1 MPTSNQFTSGWRSP
15 AILIYVLTVAMAVAT
30 GTGQALMNNFAVER
44 ISFTGAEIG
53 LLHTFREIPG
63 LLAFTVV
70 FVLLFIREQRLAFA
84 SLVLLGFA
92 TAVIGFFPT
101 TIAFFA
107 TTLLA
112 SIGFHYFEAVRQSVV
127 FQWIDRRRAPEVM
140 GRILAVASF
149 ASLATFGAIYLLLR
163 VAGLD
168 MTGVYLVGGLAA
180 AAIAAAAWALY
191 PRYEGAVRQS
201 KSLVL
206 RQRYALFYTLVFL
219 SGARRLIITVF
230 AAFLMVEKFGYSA
243 ADMTLMLLVNYAI
256 NVFLGANV
264 GRLIIHWGERRALLC
279 EYSGVVFIFIAYA
292 FVESAWLAVGL
303 FVLDN
308 VLFAM
313 SIATRTYFQKIADPA
328 DMANTAGVSSTINHI
343 AAVFLPAALGIVWL
357 TSPQAVFLIGA
368 GFAVVSLACGFLVP
382 RHPAPGNEWNLFPR
396 RPVATP
402 AE

>member
-1 MPTSNQFTSGWRSP
+1 
-15 AILIYVLTVAMAVAT
+15 
-30 GTGQALMNNFAVER
+30 
-44 ISFTGAEIG
+44 
-53 LLHTFREIPG
+53 
-63 LLAFTVV
+63 
-70 FVLLFIREQRLAFA
+70 
-84 SLVLLGFA
+84 
-92 TAVIGFFPT
+92 
-101 TIAFFA
+101 
-107 TTLLA
+107 
-112 SIGFHYFEAVRQSVV
+112 
-127 FQWIDRRRAPEVM
+127 
-140 GRILAVASF
+140 
-149 ASLATFGAIYLLLR
+149 
-163 VAGLD
+163 
-168 MTGVYLVGGLAA
+168 MTGVYLIGGLAA

-191 PRYEGAVRQS
+191 PRYEGAVSQS
-201 KSLVL
+201 KSLLL
-206 RQRYALFYTLVFL
+206 RPRYSLFYALVFL

-264 GRLIIHWGERRALLC
+264 GRLIIRWGERRALLC
-279 EYSGVVFIFIAYA
+279 EYSGVIFIFIAYA
-292 FVESAWLAVGL
+292 FVESAWIAVGL

-328 DMANTAGVSSTINHI
+328 DMANTASVSSTINHI
-343 AAVFLPAALGIVWL
+343 AAVCLPAVLGIVWL

-368 GFAVVSLACGFLVP
+368 GFAIVSLACGFLVP

>member
-1 MPTSNQFTSGWRSP
+1 
-15 AILIYVLTVAMAVAT
+15 
-30 GTGQALMNNFAVER
+30 
-44 ISFTGAEIG
+44 
-53 LLHTFREIPG
+53 
-63 LLAFTVV
+63 
-70 FVLLFIREQRLAFA
+70 
-84 SLVLLGFA
+84 
-92 TAVIGFFPT
+92 
-101 TIAFFA
+101 
-107 TTLLA
+107 
-112 SIGFHYFEAVRQSVV
+112 VV